1 MIKNSNSQKP
11 LVSIMCLSY
20 NHENFIGKALEGFL
34 MQKTNFDF
42 EIIIHDDA
50 STDNTVTVIKNFE
63 TEYPTIIKPIFQTIN
78 QYSNKEVNIWTDFT
92 FPACSGKYIAICEG
106 DDYWTDPL
114 KLQKQVDFLEQN
126 TKYVITWTD
135 YSNLKDGIFTTNDF
149 GKILPYVFPIDF
161 DNLFDP
167 YCTLTLTS
175 LFRKENLEINKIK
188 NFKHSKDNTLYA
200 LALCNGKGAFLNFNS
215 GVYRIHSG
223 GIYSLQSAFFQKYSS
238 YLNIKEIYDEIPQ
251 AQTPNIK
258 NTENGLLRQT
268 AIEVLKLKSNRE
280 KLSLEQKNVFFLY
293 LKQSSFKVKRKFFKY
308 YLKVRFLNSKTAQI

>member
-50 STDNTVTVIKNFE
+50 STDNTVTIIKNFE
-63 TEYPTIIKPIFQTIN
+63 TEYPNIIKPIFQTIN

-126 TKYVITWTD
+126 PEYVITWTD
-135 YSNLKDGIFTTNDF
+135 YSNLKDGVFTANNF
-149 GKILPYVFPIDF
+149 GKKLPDVFTIDF
-161 DNLFDP
+161 NNIFDP

-175 LFRKENLEINKIK
+175 LFRKENLQINKIK
-188 NFKHSKDNTLYA
+188 DFKHSKDNTLYA

-251 AQTPNIK
+251 AQTSNIK

-268 AIEVLKLKSNRE
+268 AIEVLKLKSNNE
-280 KLSLEQKNVFFLY
+280 KLSLEQKNVLELY
-293 LKQSSFKVKRKFFKY
+293 LKQSSFKIKRKFFKY
-308 YLKVRFLNSKTAQI
+308 YFKVRFLNSKTAQI